1 MITPEELFDSF
12 NKSKIDDR
20 YENRI
25 NALKARDFNTEII
38 ENGVNQAIDVIQEKK
53 GNSFKRI

>member
-25 NALKARDFNTEII
+25 SALKARDFKCLCKSATKAF
-38 ENGVNQAIDVIQEKK
+38 QY
-53 GNSFKRI
+53 R

>member
-53 GNSFKRI
+53 GNSFVIY